1 MLKHKIQRKL
11 HSESGVSIL
20 LALVVLLVASFI
32 SVTLL
37 SASSSSVKTSS
48 KNQTSIQDNLTLDS
62 ACKLLKSTLNRQEY
76 YAYASG
82 ELDNRQFSF
91 NDQIGENN
99 PTFPGTLAI
108 STAVLN
114 DSSSVTSD
122 SFTIS
127 VEATDE
133 IKKKMK
139 DVTGSYALV
148 KTNDSE
154 ENLYQAIYTLSLTA
168 EDNTV
173 LKIYVTFSVSV
184 DTANAY
190 TNKKV
195 VMWTWNGVSGKD
207 G

>member
-62 ACKLLKSTLNRQEY
+62 ACKLLKTTLNRQEY

-91 NDQIGENN
+91 SDQIGNNN
-99 PTFPGTLAI
+99 PSFPGTWAI
-108 STAVLN
+108 STAVIN
-114 DSSSVTSD
+114 GSSSVTSD

-127 VEATDE
+127 VEGINE
-133 IKKKMK
+133 IK

-154 ENLYQAIYTLSLTA
+154 EDLYQAIYTLSLTA

-173 LKIYVTFSVSV
+173 LKRYVTFSVSV
-184 DTANAY
+184 DTANSD

-195 VMWTWNGVSGKD
+195 VMWTWNGVSGKE

>member
-20 LALVVLLVASFI
+20 LALVVLFVASFI

-62 ACKLLKSTLNRQEY
+62 ACKLLKSTFNGQRYHANGSVNESSQFQITGWDTEY
-76 YAYASG
+76 
-82 ELDNRQFSF
+82 Q
-91 NDQIGENN
+91 

-108 STAVLN
+108 STAVIN
-114 DSSSVTSD
+114 GSSSVTSD

-127 VEATDE
+127 VEGINE
-133 IKKKMK
+133 IK
-139 DVTGSYALV
+139 DVTGNYAIV

-154 ENLYQAIYTLSLTA
+154 GDLYQAIYTLSLTA
-168 EDNTV
+168 EDNIV
-173 LKIYVTFSVSV
+173 LKRYVTFSVSV
-184 DTANAY
+184 DTANPD
-190 TNKKV
+190 TKKKV
-195 VMWTWNGVSGKD
+195 VMWTWNGVRGKE
-207 G
+207 

>member
-62 ACKLLKSTLNRQEY
+62 ACKLLKSTLNGQYRANGSVNDSSHFQITGWDNEY
-76 YAYASG
+76 
-82 ELDNRQFSF
+82 
-91 NDQIGENN
+91 N

-108 STAVLN
+108 STAVIN
-114 DSSSVTSD
+114 GSSSVTSD

-127 VEATDE
+127 VEGINE
-133 IKKKMK
+133 IK
-139 DVTGSYALV
+139 DVTGNYAIV

-154 ENLYQAIYTLSLTA
+154 EDLYQAIYTLSLTA

-173 LKIYVTFSVSV
+173 LKRYVTFSVSL
-184 DTANAY
+184 DTANSV
-190 TNKKV
+190 TNKRV
-195 VMWTWNGVSGKD
+195 VMWTWNGVSGKE

>member
-48 KNQTSIQDNLTLDS
+48 RNQTSIQDNLTLDS

-114 DSSSVTSD
+114 GSSSVTSD

-127 VEATDE
+127 VEGISE
-133 IKKKMK
+133 MK

-154 ENLYQAIYTLSLTA
+154 EDLYQAIYTLTLTA

-173 LKIYVTFSVSV
+173 LKRYVTFSVSV
-184 DTANAY
+184 DTANPD

-195 VMWTWNGVSGKD
+195 VMWTWNGVRGKE
-207 G
+207 

>member
-62 ACKLLKSTLNRQEY
+62 ACKLLKTTLDGQRYRANGSVNESSQFQITGWDTEY
-76 YAYASG
+76 
-82 ELDNRQFSF
+82 Q
-91 NDQIGENN
+91 

-108 STAVLN
+108 STAVIN
-114 DSSSVTSD
+114 GFSSVTSD

-127 VEATDE
+127 VEGINE
-133 IKKKMK
+133 IK

-148 KTNDSE
+148 KTNEAEGD
-154 ENLYQAIYTLSLTA
+154 LYQAIYTLSLTA
-168 EDNTV
+168 EDGTV
-173 LKIYVTFSVSV
+173 MKRYITFSVSV
-184 DTANAY
+184 DT
-190 TNKKV
+190 TNTDTSKKV
-195 VMWTWNGVSGKD
+195 ILWTWNVVSGKE

>member
-62 ACKLLKSTLNRQEY
+62 ACKLLKTTLNGQRY
-76 YAYASG
+76 YANGSVN
-82 ELDNRQFSF
+82 ESSQF
-91 NDQIGENN
+91 QITGWNTEYQ
-99 PTFPGTLAI
+99 PTFPGTCAI
-108 STAVLN
+108 STAVIN
-114 DSSSVTSD
+114 GSSSVTSD

-127 VEATDE
+127 VEGISE
-133 IKKKMK
+133 IK
-139 DVTGSYALV
+139 DVTGNYAIV

-154 ENLYQAIYTLSLTA
+154 GDLYQAIYTLSLTA

-173 LKIYVTFSVSV
+173 LKRYVTFSVSV
-184 DTANAY
+184 DTANSAI
-190 TNKKV
+190 NKKV
-195 VMWTWNGVSGKD
+195 VMWTWNGVRGKE

>member
-62 ACKLLKSTLNRQEY
+62 ACKLLKSTLNGQSYQANGSVNE
-76 YAYASG
+76 SSQFQITG
-82 ELDNRQFSF
+82 WDN
-91 NDQIGENN
+91 EHN
-99 PTFPGTLAI
+99 PSFPGTWAI
-108 STAVLN
+108 STAVIN
-114 DSSSVTSD
+114 GSSSVTSD

-127 VEATDE
+127 VEGINE
-133 IKKKMK
+133 IK
-139 DVTGSYALV
+139 DVTGNYAIV

-154 ENLYQAIYTLSLTA
+154 EDLYQAIYTLSLTA

-173 LKIYVTFSVSV
+173 LKRYVTFSVSL
-184 DTANAY
+184 DTANSV
-190 TNKKV
+190 TNKRV
-195 VMWTWNGVSGKD
+195 VMWTWNGVSGKE

>member
-62 ACKLLKSTLNRQEY
+62 ACKLLKSTLNGQYRANGSVNDSSHFQITGWDNEY
-76 YAYASG
+76 
-82 ELDNRQFSF
+82 
-91 NDQIGENN
+91 N

-108 STAVLN
+108 STAVIN
-114 DSSSVTSD
+114 GSSSVTSD

-127 VEATDE
+127 VEGINE
-133 IKKKMK
+133 IK
-139 DVTGSYALV
+139 DVTGNYAIV

-154 ENLYQAIYTLSLTA
+154 EDLYQAIYTLSLTA

-173 LKIYVTFSVSV
+173 LKRYVTFSVSV
-184 DTANAY
+184 DTANPD
-190 TNKKV
+190 TKKKV
-195 VMWTWNGVSGKD
+195 VMWTWNGVRGKE
-207 G
+207 

>member
-76 YAYASG
+76 HAYAHG
-82 ELDNRQFSF
+82 DAEAKQFYFDEKIS
-91 NDQIGENN
+91 DHQ
-99 PTFPGTLAI
+99 PSFPGTWAI

-114 DSSSVTSD
+114 GSSNVTSD

-127 VEATDE
+127 VEGINE
-133 IKKKMK
+133 IK
-139 DVTGSYALV
+139 DVTGNYAIV
-148 KTNDSE
+148 KANDSE
-154 ENLYQAIYTLSLTA
+154 EDLYQAIYTLSLTA

-173 LKIYVTFSVSV
+173 LKRYVTFSVSV
-184 DTANAY
+184 DTAND
-190 TNKKV
+190 TNKRV
-195 VMWTWNGVSGKD
+195 VMWTWNGVRGKE

>member
-62 ACKLLKSTLNRQEY
+62 ACKLLKSTLNGQRYHANGSVNESSQFQIAGWDTEY
-76 YAYASG
+76 
-82 ELDNRQFSF
+82 Q
-91 NDQIGENN
+91 
-99 PTFPGTLAI
+99 PTFPGTWAI
-108 STAVLN
+108 STAVIN
-114 DSSSVTSD
+114 GSSSVTSD

-127 VEATDE
+127 VEGINE
-133 IKKKMK
+133 IK
-139 DVTGSYALV
+139 DVTGNYAIV

-154 ENLYQAIYTLSLTA
+154 EDLYQAIYTLSLTA

-173 LKIYVTFSVSV
+173 LKRYVTFSVSV
-184 DTANAY
+184 DTANPD
-190 TNKKV
+190 TKKKV
-195 VMWTWNGVSGKD
+195 VMWTWNGVRGKE
-207 G
+207 

>member
-48 KNQTSIQDNLTLDS
+48 RNQTSIQDNLTLDS
-62 ACKLLKSTLNRQEY
+62 ACKLLKSTLNGQYRANGSVNDSSHFQITGWDNEY
-76 YAYASG
+76 
-82 ELDNRQFSF
+82 
-91 NDQIGENN
+91 N

-108 STAVLN
+108 STAVIN
-114 DSSSVTSD
+114 GSSSVTSD
-122 SFTIS
+122 PFTIS
-127 VEATDE
+127 VEGINE
-133 IKKKMK
+133 IK
-139 DVTGSYALV
+139 DVTGNYAIV

-154 ENLYQAIYTLSLTA
+154 EDLYQAIYTLSLTA

-173 LKIYVTFSVSV
+173 LKRYVTFSVSV
-184 DTANAY
+184 DTANSE
-190 TNKKV
+190 KV
-195 VMWTWNGVSGKD
+195 VMWTWNGVRGKE

>member
-1 MLKHKIQRKL
+1 M
-11 HSESGVSIL
+11 
-20 LALVVLLVASFI
+20 
-32 SVTLL
+32 
-37 SASSSSVKTSS
+37 
-48 KNQTSIQDNLTLDS
+48 DS
-62 ACKLLKSTLNRQEY
+62 ACKLLKSTLNGQKYHANGYVNE
-76 YAYASG
+76 SS
-82 ELDNRQFSF
+82 QF
-91 NDQIGENN
+91 QITGWDDAHK
-99 PTFPGTLAI
+99 PTFPGTWAI

-114 DSSSVTSD
+114 GSSNVTSD

-173 LKIYVTFSVSV
+173 LKRYVTFSVSV
-184 DTANAY
+184 DTANFDA
-190 TNKKV
+190 NKKV
-195 VMWTWNGVSGKD
+195 VMWTWNGVRGKE
-207 G
+207 

>member
-62 ACKLLKSTLNRQEY
+62 ACKLLKSTLNGQRYHANGSVNESSQFQIAGWDTEY
-76 YAYASG
+76 
-82 ELDNRQFSF
+82 Q
-91 NDQIGENN
+91 
-99 PTFPGTLAI
+99 PTFPGTWAI
-108 STAVLN
+108 STAVIN
-114 DSSSVTSD
+114 GSSSVTSD

-127 VEATDE
+127 VNDRPE
-133 IKKKMK
+133 MK

-154 ENLYQAIYTLSLTA
+154 EDLYQAIYTLSLTA

-173 LKIYVTFSVSV
+173 LKRYVTFSVSV
-184 DTANAY
+184 DTANSD

-195 VMWTWNGVSGKD
+195 VMWTWNGVSGKE

>member
-48 KNQTSIQDNLTLDS
+48 RNQTSIQDNLTLDS
-62 ACKLLKSTLNRQEY
+62 ACKLLKSTLNGQRYHANGSVNESSQFQIAGWDTEY
-76 YAYASG
+76 
-82 ELDNRQFSF
+82 
-91 NDQIGENN
+91 N
-99 PTFPGTLAI
+99 PSFPGTLAI
-108 STAVLN
+108 STAVIN
-114 DSSSVTSD
+114 GSSSVTSD

-127 VEATDE
+127 VEGINE
-133 IKKKMK
+133 IK
-139 DVTGSYALV
+139 DVTGNYAIV

-154 ENLYQAIYTLSLTA
+154 EDLYQAIYTLSLTA

-173 LKIYVTFSVSV
+173 LKRYVTFSVSV
-184 DTANAY
+184 DTANPD
-190 TNKKV
+190 THKRV
-195 VMWTWNGVSGKD
+195 VMWTWNGVRGKE